1 MPMIMRRGLLTLLIV
16 LLLAAC
22 QAKDTAPGP
31 WTPGDLRVL
40 QAPDREDPALDLI
53 AAYARITGTDLELR
67 VDLLGSPGAFDYDVY
82 AALGA
87 EGASAGQFPLDEP
100 PGLAWRVAVG
110 LPARGAPRAF
120 DSAGH
125 PVKLRPRILRDAELD
140 SATLRFS
147 LAELQTLLP
156 GDPREAAF
164 QLFVTRPGERQGID
178 ETPVLKANGPAVAA
192 SAPLLLAFWDT
203 LPSDTP
209 AQALRRWD
217 GAHTGPFGQRHGL
230 RVLLNTAEEAGVPLA
245 LLDLTRPERL
255 AALEALGGLEQVQRM
270 AKAGLLILPETSY
283 GDPRL
288 WQASR
293 ADSRAAAQWFK
304 LPESPFFY
312 GAADGPTGA
321 RAAFASLAVTRM
333 ADWNGERLI
342 SLPVEDGEEDQAG
355 TEALSTTVRAA
366 LLEAALSDDPGDM
379 VVLGGSLPRSAWADS
394 LIAGPSLRYIAGHPW
409 IHAMNTGEV
418 LDFPAQAGQPDC
430 PDLLCL
436 IAPEGN
442 PPVLVEGEGV
452 FARQARQMALR
463 LSEPSSDDRLKALR
477 EIYLGQIGLLREASQ
492 WEAVPI
498 EQAGCAVDLTGDGLS
513 DCVLSSRHVLLI
525 LDPRGGRL
533 ALAAARAGTRVVQ
546 VIGPRS
552 QFAVGLGDALEWQPE
567 RELLADPQEIPG
579 AFADAGPEW
588 VVYETQAQ
596 PGEVV
601 LTHPQTGAVKRF
613 QITEAGMQV
622 RLEGTGTSN
631 TLIPLALVDEK
642 ALQPGWYTR
651 YSPLPASDGSTW
663 GWKLDGAAQVWVS
676 AQGATLTAHH
686 FAESRAW
693 LVHSEDPNAE
703 YPPGH
708 FVPFPLAVVEA
719 QPQGETDVTINI
731 EVAGP

>member
-1 MPMIMRRGLLTLLIV
+1 MPMILRRGLFALLIV

-22 QAKDTAPGP
+22 QAKDTGPGP
-31 WTPGDLRVL
+31 WTSADLRVL

-53 AAYARITGTDLELR
+53 AAYARVTGTDLELR
-67 VDLLGSPGAFDYDVY
+67 VDFLGSPGAFDYDVY

-100 PGLAWRVAVG
+100 PGLSWRVAVG

-120 DSAGH
+120 DSTGQ
-125 PVKLRPRILRDAELD
+125 PVKLRPRILRGAELD

-147 LAELQTLLP
+147 LAELHTLLP
-156 GDPREAAF
+156 GEPRETAF
-164 QLFVTRPGERQGID
+164 QVFVTRPGERQGMD
-178 ETPVLKANGPAVAA
+178 KTPVLKVNGPAVAA

-217 GAHTGPFGQRHGL
+217 GAHTGPYGQRHGL
-230 RVLLNTAEEAGVPLA
+230 RVLLDAAEETGVPLA

-255 AALEALGGLEQVQRM
+255 AALEALGGLEQVQHM

-293 ADSRAAAQWFK
+293 ADSRAAARWFK
-304 LPESPFFY
+304 LPESSFFY

-321 RAAFASLAVTRM
+321 RAAFASLAVMCM
-333 ADWNGERLI
+333 ADWNGERMVP
-342 SLPVEDGEEDQAG
+342 LPVEDIMEDQAG
-355 TEALSTTVRAA
+355 IEALSTTTRAA
-366 LLEAALSDDPGDM
+366 LLEAALSDDPGDL
-379 VVLGGSLPRSAWADS
+379 VVLGGSLPRSVWGDS

-409 IHAMNTGEV
+409 IHALNAREV
-418 LDFPAQAGQPDC
+418 LDFPAQVGQPDC

-436 IAPEGN
+436 PTPEGN
-442 PPVLVEGEGV
+442 PPALVEREGV
-452 FARQARQMALR
+452 FARQARQIALR
-463 LSEPSSDDRLKALR
+463 LSDPTTDDRLKALR
-477 EIYLGQIGLLREASQ
+477 EIYLGQIELLREASQ
-492 WEAVPI
+492 WETTPI
-498 EQAGCAVDLTGDGLS
+498 EQAGCAVDLTGDRLS
-513 DCVLSSRHVLLI
+513 DCVLSSQRVLLI

-533 ALAAARAGTRVVQ
+533 ALAATRVNGRMVQ
-546 VIGPRS
+546 VIGPRA

-567 RELLADPQEIPG
+567 RGLLADPQEIPG

-588 VVYETQAQ
+588 VVYETQVQ

-601 LTHPQTGAVKRF
+601 LTHPQTGVVKRF
-613 QITEAGMQV
+613 QITENGMQF
-622 RLEGTGTSN
+622 RLEDAGTTN
-631 TLIPLALVDEK
+631 MLIPLALVDEK
-642 ALQPGWYTR
+642 AFEPGWYTR
-651 YSPLPASDGSTW
+651 YSPLPASENSTW
-663 GWKLDGAAQVWVS
+663 RWKLEGAAQVGVS

-686 FAESRAW
+686 FAESRAR

-708 FVPFPLAVVEA
+708 FIPFPLAVVEA

-731 EVAGP
+731 EIAEP